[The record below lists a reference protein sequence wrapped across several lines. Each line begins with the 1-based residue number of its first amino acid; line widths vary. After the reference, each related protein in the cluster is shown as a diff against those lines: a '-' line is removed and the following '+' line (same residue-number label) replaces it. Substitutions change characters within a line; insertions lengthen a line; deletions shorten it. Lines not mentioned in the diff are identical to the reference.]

1 MRDPRVEQLAKVLV
15 GHSIKAKPGERVL
28 IIGNAE
34 TAPLIKETYRE
45 VLRAGAHPILQVGL
59 AELDKIFFDEAND
72 EQLQD
77 IEVMEWLYHRAD
89 ALIRILGGANNKE
102 LTGVDPQRLTARR
115 RATGKLT
122 EYLMKGG
129 ARWVVTLFP
138 TQAQAQD
145 AEMSLEE
152 YEDFVFSATNV
163 DYVEME
169 RSMRSVAERFDRASK
184 VRIVG
189 KETDLTVDIAGRKGI
204 VCAGENNVPDGEI
217 FYSPNHL
224 LTEGRIYYD
233 WPTVYNGREIS
244 GIRLVFEK
252 GRVIQASAEKG
263 EDALLA
269 ALDTDEG
276 ARYLGEL
283 GIGMNFGIT
292 RPTKDILFDEKIG
305 GSVHLALGR
314 AYEEAGGGNQSA
326 IHWDMVK
333 NLKDG
338 GEIHLDGELVQKD
351 GKWLF

>member
-1 MRDPRVEQLAKVLV
+1 
-15 GHSIKAKPGERVL
+15 
-28 IIGNAE
+28 
-34 TAPLIKETYRE
+34 
-45 VLRAGAHPILQVGL
+45 
-59 AELDKIFFDEAND
+59 
-72 EQLQD
+72 
-77 IEVMEWLYHRAD
+77 
-89 ALIRILGGANNKE
+89 
-102 LTGVDPQRLTARR
+102 
-115 RATGKLT
+115 
-122 EYLMKGG
+122 
-129 ARWVVTLFP
+129 
-138 TQAQAQD
+138 
-145 AEMSLEE
+145 MSLEE

-163 DYVEME
+163 DYAEME
-169 RSMRSVAERFDRASK
+169 RSMKAVVERFDRASK

-189 KETDLTVDIAGRKGI
+189 KETDLTVDIAGRKGVI
-204 VCAGENNVPDGEI
+204 CAGTNNVPDGEI

-252 GRVIQASAEKG
+252 GRVVQASAEKG

-314 AYEEAGGGNQSA
+314 AYEEAGGGNESL

>member
-15 GHSIKAKPGERVL
+15 GHSIKAKPGDRVL
-28 IIGNAE
+28 IVGDAE

-45 VLRAGAHPILQVGL
+45 VLRAGAHPIVKVGL
-59 AELDKIFFDEAND
+59 AELEKIFLDEAND

-77 IEVMEWLYHRAD
+77 IEVMEWLYQKAD
-89 ALIRILGGANNKE
+89 AIINILGRANNKE
-102 LTGVDPQRLTARR
+102 LTNVDPQRLTIRR
-115 RATGKLT
+115 RATAKLM

-129 ARWVVTLFP
+129 ARWVLTKFP
-138 TQAQAQD
+138 THAEAQD

-163 DYVEME
+163 DYAEME
-169 RSMRSVAERFDRASK
+169 RSMKAVVERFDRASK

-189 KETDLTVDIAGRKGI
+189 KETDLTVDIAGRKGVI
-204 VCAGENNVPDGEI
+204 CAGTNNVPDGEI

-252 GRVIQASAEKG
+252 GRVVQASAEKG

-314 AYEEAGGGNQSA
+314 AYEEAGGGNESL

-338 GEIHLDGELVQKD
+338 GEIHLDGEPVQKD